1 MTPSAAKE
9 IKEASDSKFF
19 SDQFVSLKHITHSG
33 IRETE
38 AGYWNY
44 FQSKQEFSKIEKKWC
59 LPFLRELFC
68 KSKWNSK
75 RGGSGACV
83 SLLFSV
89 GSIQAVV
96 LKNQNT
102 FL

>member
-9 IKEASDSKFF
+9 ITEASDSKHC
-19 SDQFVSLKHITHSG
+19 SDQFVSVEHITHSG

-44 FQSKQEFSKIEKKWC
+44 FQSKQEFSKIEEKWG
-59 LPFLRELFC
+59 LPSLRELFC
-68 KSKWNSK
+68 KSKWNSR
-75 RGGSGACV
+75 RGGSEACV

-89 GSIQAVV
+89 GSIQAVL

>member
-9 IKEASDSKFF
+9 IKEALDSKFF
-19 SDQFVSLKHITHSG
+19 SDQFVSVKHITHSG

-44 FQSKQEFSKIEKKWC
+44 FQSKQEFSQIEKKCC

-68 KSKWNSK
+68 KFKWNS
-75 RGGSGACV
+75 
-83 SLLFSV
+83 
-89 GSIQAVV
+89 
-96 LKNQNT
+96 
-102 FL
+102 